1 MKRER
6 GAVFVD
12 VRGRWPKVWHLVP
25 KRARWPMVGEGP
37 WERGT
42 ALALVIFVSGNA
54 AVLCVATTVLAVGG
68 PEGPLELTRPPSAYV
83 QGHAPIQGFS
93 VTMCMFGMNTRVRE
107 CICKYHVAYRVDTSR
122 RTS

>member
-12 VRGRWPKVWHLVP
+12 VRGRRPKVCRLAP

-42 ALALVIFVSGNA
+42 ARALVIFVSGNA
-54 AVLCVATTVLAVGG
+54 AVSCVATTRLGVGG
-68 PEGPLELTRPPSAYV
+68 PEVQREVTRPRWHMFKGTRPFKDSRSRCACLVFTRVYASAYV
-83 QGHAPIQGFS
+83 NI
-93 VTMCMFGMNTRVRE
+93 
-107 CICKYHVAYRVDTSR
+107 I
-122 RTS
+122 